1 MYGYRLHRLCDKTNL
16 PIWWVFPFGGENKN
30 INKIKSKKKKKKNKK
45 SQKDKTKRDKTKQ
58 IKQNKLQGS
67 KNAKD
72 EDKIQD
78 NGTEAAVDR
87 AACVSCWVI
96 VVGIR

>member
-1 MYGYRLHRLCDKTNL
+1 MVIDCTDCAIKPTCQS
-16 PIWWVFPFGGENKN
+16 GGFSFWGRKQKHKQNQ
-30 INKIKSKKKKKKNKK
+30 IK
-45 SQKDKTKRDKTKQ
+45 KDKTKRDKTKQ